1 MRNLDIVT
9 PKIKNPVSMKSKI
22 DTKKLSRAIY
32 NPDDHDFD
40 SFLNDIG
47 SDE

>member
-9 PKIKNPVSMKSKI
+9 PKVKNPVSMKCTV
-22 DTKKLSRAIY
+22 DHKKLTRAIY

-47 SDE
+47 NDE